1 MSRLA
6 LNDLIERDDYVSE
19 KSTPAFRFSFTFHSR
34 WKCPLLSE
42 VVPPVL
48 KGVLNMSA
56 RFVKPRPTFSLLFII
71 TILLTWPAWLNVVDT
86 AQAQSLNNRKA
97 NNVSPL
103 LQGNKHKSDETV
115 TVIVTLDGPRSGR
128 LNALL
133 KQNGVR
139 QRREMKSLGSFSV
152 TLPFEM
158 VAELASF
165 PEVSY
170 VTSNEAVFSV
180 GHVSSTTG
188 SDAGKAAA
196 SAAGRGA
203 IDGAGIGIAIL
214 DSGIDANHAQ
224 FAPASSR
231 IRASVDFTG
240 ENRTDDP
247 YGHGT
252 FVAAAAAGGGAA
264 GAEYTGIAPGVSL
277 LNVRVLNRLGEGTVE
292 TVLAGLDWVAAH
304 ARQYNI
310 RIVNL
315 SLGTRAVDSYK
326 YDVLCRAVRGLSNSG
341 ILVVVAA
348 GNNGKNALGQRI
360 YGAIHSPGIEPS
372 ALTVGASNTFQTNGR
387 SDDGVATY
395 SSRGPTRS
403 YWIDEDGVT
412 HHDNLLKPDMVAP
425 GNKLVSAQ
433 ARNNLLVLTNPLLNA
448 SGLLTDPSKKM
459 MSMSGTS
466 VATPIVS
473 GTAALMIQ
481 LNPKLTPNMLKAFME
496 YSAQKLNG
504 SGVLDQGA
512 GQLNIEGSMRL
523 ALLTRQDL
531 VSPVPVGLP
540 LLTGAV
546 NSVSSFAGSS
556 FAWSGMIVRKFN
568 SMSGTGLI
576 ERFQGPYATGELLGD
591 GFLISDGL
599 IVNRGS
605 LFSGAEQLTNGDSLW
620 TSNGFTADSLLISDD
635 TLMSDAVDVSSQS
648 IIMVGQIVSDSVLTG
663 EPSVSS
669 SQTYDGIL
677 LTGGILLSTGESL
690 SNGSFINQD
699 QLKGDGVLMGS
710 GELIANGVRISEGIV
725 S

>member
-1 MSRLA
+1 MFP
-6 LNDLIERDDYVSE
+6 
-19 KSTPAFRFSFTFHSR
+19 KSKTAFIFPKTTKGS
-34 WKCPLLSE
+34 PLFL
-42 VVPPVL
+42 
-48 KGVLNMSA
+48 
-56 RFVKPRPTFSLLFII
+56 
-71 TILLTWPAWLNVVDT
+71 ILLTAITLIVVSVQVVT
-86 AQAQSLNNRKA
+86 AGTPENPRRFKA
-97 NNVSPL
+97 EKVSPL
-103 LQGNKHKSDETV
+103 LKSNKHSADQTV
-115 TVIVTLDGPRSGR
+115 TVIVTLNGPKSGL
-128 LNALL
+128 LNAFI
-133 KQNGVR
+133 NRAGVH
-139 QRREMKSLGSFSV
+139 QRREMKQLGMFSLS
-152 TLPFEM
+152 LPFGM
-158 VAELASF
+158 VSELASF

-170 VTSNEAVFSV
+170 VSSNEAVRSF

-188 SDAGKAAA
+188 ADAGKAIALN
-196 SAAGRGA
+196 SGRGVV
-203 IDGAGIGIAIL
+203 DGSGIGIAIL

-224 FAPASSR
+224 FSSTTTGPR
-231 IRASVDFTG
+231 ILANVDFTG

-252 FVAAAAAGGGAA
+252 FVAAAAAGGAGA
-264 GAEYTGIAPGVSL
+264 GAEYSGVAPGVSL
-277 LNVRVLNRLGEGTVE
+277 LNVRVLNSAGEGTVE

-348 GNNGKNALGQRI
+348 GNDGKNALGQRI